1 MSKALIGLAVILS
14 TFLTA
19 VLPAIGHDAWYPH
32 LHAKDL
38 EKMLKRGEEMKG
50 YILFLTLAFAAFLSI
65 LAVFILKRSEEEVA
79 RRIEAERARLEKLVA
94 GSAEAAAPL
103 LREGRYAEAI
113 ETAVRRYSELCGVS
127 HPEVG
132 IGGAY
137 AGWYSSYSYLGGYGP
152 YGYYGY
158 GRGGTGLSGVL
169 YAYDELM
176 RMLTRPIPPGPLDQN
191 NCSGWAGSTR
201 E

>member
-14 TFLTA
+14 TFLID

-137 AGWYSSYSYLGGYGP
+137 AVSLRIGGE
-152 YGYYGY
+152 
-158 GRGGTGLSGVL
+158 RVSVRLF
-169 YAYDELM
+169 DK
-176 RMLTRPIPPGPLDQN
+176 
-191 NCSGWAGSTR
+191 AGSRWLEVRSTGEEVEAR
-201 E
+201 ALINDGGELKVESFERKLPV